1 MPFFR
6 SVEHPLRTF
15 VLILLVAMVPFGGA
29 MAQTLRYD
37 VTADGKVN
45 VGDVE
50 ALARLIVQ
58 QKQNVTIDASASTP
72 TGKTPIRILDIGN
85 SFSADA
91 NCYLDGMVS
100 ATGVDASNVALYQ
113 LYKSGSSFNYWVE
126 NYRGKKTDNY
136 TYYKVMGGL
145 DLPVNGKNQVNA
157 TDKSLFHTV
166 LTDFKW
172 DIIIIHQSS
181 LACYKYES
189 WNTANSAD
197 GDLQAFLSI
206 LREHQPQARV
216 DFLLV
221 HAPYQIIAKAKLQT
235 SDQLW
240 QKIMQSASQIQR
252 NDGIGRIIPAGTAVQ
267 NLRQT
272 KYNDAHQLCR
282 DDLHL
287 GHGLARYTAN
297 CAYYETILAPILGV
311 SVLGNTYRPTI
322 SSQDKK
328 ESTASAPIPLTDNN
342 ALVAQTA
349 AFLATAFGWQTFDPN
364 DYLSVLTNSDAFH

>member
-1 MPFFR
+1 MNLLR
-6 SVEHPLRTF
+6 SALRLSASLL
-15 VLILLVAMVPFGGA
+15 LILLLGLVPLCGA

-37 VTADGKVN
+37 VTSDGRVD

-58 QKQNVTIDASASTP
+58 QKQNVTIGSTTTTP

-91 NCYLDGMVS
+91 NCYLDGMVKAS
-100 ATGVDASNVALYQ
+100 GADASNVALYQ
-113 LYKSGSSFNYWVE
+113 LFKSGSSFNYWVQ
-126 NYRGKKTDNY
+126 NYKGNKADNY

-145 DLPVNGKNQVNA
+145 DVPIDGKNQINA
-157 TDKSLFHTV
+157 TDKSLFLKV
-166 LTDFKW
+166 LTEVRW

-197 GDLQAFLSI
+197 GDLPGFLSL
-206 LREHQPQARV
+206 LREHQPQARI

-221 HAPYQIIAKAKLQT
+221 HAPYQIIAKAKVQN

-240 QKIMQSASQIQR
+240 TKIMQSARKVQQ

-272 KYNDAHQLCR
+272 KYNDAHELCR

-287 GHGLARYTAN
+287 GHGLARYAAN
-297 CAYYETILAPILGV
+297 CAYYQTVIAPITGV

-322 SSQDKK
+322 TSQDKK
-328 ESTASAPIPLTDNN
+328 ESTASAPIPLTDDN
-342 ALVAQTA
+342 ALVAQTS
-349 AFLATAFGWQTFDPN
+349 AFLATVIGWQIFNPN
-364 DYLSVLTNSDAFH
+364 DYLNVFMSADAFH